1 MKNAKARRFFIIIK
15 HMNKII
21 LASKNTGKTE
31 EIQSLLGNQFQVIN
45 LNQLDQVPDI
55 AETGQSFLENAQIKA
70 RAVAKTYPNNFVMA
84 EDTGLVIDA
93 LDGRPGIY
101 SARYAGDH
109 DDKANIEKVL
119 TELDGV
125 PEEKRTAHFTTVIV
139 LIGLAKEIVAQG
151 HSQGVILDH
160 EEGQDGF
167 GYDPIFFSTELQ
179 KTFGQA
185 TTAEKNTVSH
195 RARALKDLISQIT
208 A

>member
-1 MKNAKARRFFIIIK
+1 
-15 HMNKII
+15 MNKII
-21 LASKNTGKTE
+21 LASKNAGKTE
-31 EIQSLLGNQFQVIN
+31 EIQSLLGDQFQIVDLNHLNKVPEIN
-45 LNQLDQVPDI
+45 
-55 AETGQSFLENAQIKA
+55 ETGRSFKENAQIKA
-70 RAVAKTYPNNFVMA
+70 RAVAQAYPNNFVMA

-109 DDKANIEKVL
+109 DDKANIQKVL
-119 TELDGV
+119 TELEGV
-125 PEEKRTAHFTTVIV
+125 PAEKRTAHFTTVIV

-151 HSQGVILDH
+151 HSQGLILDH
-160 EEGQDGF
+160 EEGKDGF
-167 GYDPIFFSTELQ
+167 GYDPIFFSTELH

-185 TTAEKNTVSH
+185 TKAEKNTVSH

>member
-1 MKNAKARRFFIIIK
+1 
-15 HMNKII
+15 MNKII
-21 LASKNTGKTE
+21 LASKNAGKTE
-31 EIQSLLGNQFQVIN
+31 EIQSLLGDQFQIVDLNHLNKVPEIN
-45 LNQLDQVPDI
+45 
-55 AETGQSFLENAQIKA
+55 ETGRSFKENAQIKA
-70 RAVAKTYPNNFVMA
+70 RAVAQAYPNNFVMA

-109 DDKANIEKVL
+109 DDKANIQKVL
-119 TELDGV
+119 TELEGV
-125 PEEKRTAHFTTVIV
+125 PAEKRTAHFTTVIV

-151 HSQGVILDH
+151 HSQGLILDH
-160 EEGQDGF
+160 EEGKDGF
-167 GYDPIFFSTELQ
+167 GYDPIFFSTELH
-179 KTFGQA
+179 KTFGQT

>member
-1 MKNAKARRFFIIIK
+1 
-15 HMNKII
+15 MNKII
-21 LASKNTGKTE
+21 LASKNAGKTE
-31 EIQSLLGNQFQVIN
+31 EIQSLLGDQFQIVDLNHLNKVPEIN
-45 LNQLDQVPDI
+45 
-55 AETGQSFLENAQIKA
+55 ETGRSFKENAQIKA
-70 RAVAKTYPNNFVMA
+70 RAVAQAYPNNFVMA

-109 DDKANIEKVL
+109 DDKANIQKVL
-119 TELDGV
+119 TELEGV
-125 PEEKRTAHFTTVIV
+125 PAEKRTAHFTTVIV

-151 HSQGVILDH
+151 HSQGLILDH
-160 EEGQDGF
+160 EEGKDGF
-167 GYDPIFFSTELQ
+167 GYDPIFFSTELH